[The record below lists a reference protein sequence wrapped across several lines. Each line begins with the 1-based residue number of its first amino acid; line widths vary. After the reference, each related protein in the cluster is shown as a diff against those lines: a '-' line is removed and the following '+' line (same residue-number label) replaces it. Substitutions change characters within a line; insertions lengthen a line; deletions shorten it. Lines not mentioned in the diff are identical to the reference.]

1 MIRGQKAFGI
11 GQHDPFIPPVD
22 LIGIR
27 LQIDQKDRGIV
38 HGESGDHP
46 LSPQA
51 LLLDLLLG
59 RNVPHDDDT
68 DHIAR
73 GLIPGQQNA
82 FPEIERVSLYIQDL
96 IGEIVFGPALFKALE
111 KKTRLDVHI
120 KEFSLSRH
128 DQPLPPVGQVV
139 RKSSRCRDPRNRIKD
154 IRPVRPFGQ
163 EQVFGD
169 IDLKDPDRVIIE
181 GSEIAGLPGCPV
193 FRRIGIDLSHLIIDS
208 VRPARARLLLHLPL
222 RSRLADHGIDR
233 QTVPLL
239 QKADL
244 QPHPLVL
251 FPCRKGEVIEVLFPE
266 RLRHVREPGFLL
278 QPEGVLGIRK
288 HRAGHI
294 VEFGIAVRLQNQV
307 PDDRILLPLVENI
320 EVVIGD
326 IDQKDPDIFLQKGL

>member
-1 MIRGQKAFGI
+1 M
-11 GQHDPFIPPVD
+11 
-22 LIGIR
+22 
-27 LQIDQKDRGIV
+27 
-38 HGESGDHP
+38 
-46 LSPQA
+46 
-51 LLLDLLLG
+51 
-59 RNVPHDDDT
+59 
-68 DHIAR
+68 
-73 GLIPGQQNA
+73 
-82 FPEIERVSLYIQDL
+82 
-96 IGEIVFGPALFKALE
+96 
-111 KKTRLDVHI
+111 
-120 KEFSLSRH
+120 
-128 DQPLPPVGQVV
+128 V

-208 VRPARARLLLHLPL
+208 VRPARARLLLRLPL
-222 RSRLADHGIDR
+222 RPRLADHGIDR
-233 QTVPLL
+233 QAVPLF
-239 QKADL
+239 QQTDL